1 MEKTEISSKNK
12 SSSIQIG
19 LWKNVKKIREM
30 GMALREGGN
39 PRDGGRGKF
48 RNKNIM
54 ASQNE
59 FM

>member
-48 RNKNIM
+48 RNENIM
-54 ASQNE
+54 ASQN
-59 FM
+59 